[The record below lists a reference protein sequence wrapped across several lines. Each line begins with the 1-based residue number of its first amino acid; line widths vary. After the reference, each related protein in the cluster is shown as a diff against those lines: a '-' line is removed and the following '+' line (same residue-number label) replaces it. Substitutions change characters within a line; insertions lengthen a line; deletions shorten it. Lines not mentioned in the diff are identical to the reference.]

1 MTQVDFGKL
10 VSSIMDRVC
19 SRRRLEFED
28 FGDGL
33 VHKELPDG
41 KLVYEV
47 QESPQGLLTFEEIQ
61 MHSIKLC
68 LWKGG
73 INCDSE
79 TVPTSV
85 VWDRDV
91 KRLEADVESTVD
103 RLLSA
108 QKELSLAR

>member
-1 MTQVDFGKL
+1 MTQVSFGNL
-10 VSSIMDRVC
+10 VVSILNKTCAQRG
-19 SRRRLEFED
+19 LEFED

-33 VHKELPDG
+33 KHKELPDG

-47 QESPQGLLTFEEIQ
+47 QEFRKGLLTFEEIQ

-85 VWDRDV
+85 ARDRDV
-91 KRLEADVESTVD
+91 KRLEADIESAVD

-108 QKELSLAR
+108 QKELSFAR

>member
-1 MTQVDFGKL
+1 MTQVEFGKL
-10 VSSIMDRVC
+10 VIGILEKIC
-19 SRRRLEFED
+19 SKKGIEFED

-33 VHKELPDG
+33 KHKELPDG

-47 QESPQGLLTFEEIQ
+47 QEFRKGLLTFEEIQ
-61 MHSIKLC
+61 MHNIKLC
-68 LWKGG
+68 LWKGRV
-73 INCDSE
+73 NCDSE

-91 KRLEADVESTVD
+91 KRLESDIESAID

-108 QKELSLAR
+108 QRELSVGV